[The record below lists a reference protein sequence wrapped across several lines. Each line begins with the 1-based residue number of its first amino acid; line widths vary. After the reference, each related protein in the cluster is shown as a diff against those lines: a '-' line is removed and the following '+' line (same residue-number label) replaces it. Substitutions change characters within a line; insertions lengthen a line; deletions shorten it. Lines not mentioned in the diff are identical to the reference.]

1 MEREMKEREEELR
14 KAVEMEKQEREERRQ
29 RVKKQLERLYR
40 ESRFA
45 VSLFTLHKLY
55 SPLGSLICELDSDPK
70 SDQKISC
77 EEILSADETRYQ
89 ATDREPE
96 REG

>member
-29 RVKKQLERLYR
+29 RVKKQLERLHR

-45 VSLFTLHKLY
+45 VSLFLHSTQIIFTSWL
-55 SPLGSLICELDSDPK
+55 
-70 SDQKISC
+70 
-77 EEILSADETRYQ
+77 
-89 ATDREPE
+89 TDL
-96 REG
+96 